1 MLAAL
6 VQVDDRVNLSKSIFH
21 SKTFSACSHL
31 ECLHVSNT
39 SALLVEEAVIH
50 PLPDVVQCFWCER
63 FLGEPNLR
71 RPSISASTAQSRRNC
86 WFASYLRQITESD
99 ISVLIMSS
107 LTTAKST
114 CKVLPA
120 GHVGDITLLNGGDP
134 LELTVIPH
142 GLLQRHIIKVY
153 CKETLISLIL
163 LVVQLIKDYKILTSP
178 VLAASTTFF
187 LNHST
192 GPSTVVCMNL
202 NPRLLIMETVDK
214 IELKDKNLSNLSSGV
229 KLFVI
234 QPMLPARVNI
244 HKIKFHDSHIC

>member
-1 MLAAL
+1 MWY
-6 VQVDDRVNLSKSIFH
+6 N
-21 SKTFSACSHL
+21 
-31 ECLHVSNT
+31 VSSDVKGFRPKQT
-39 SALLVEEAVIH
+39 WEGQAF
-50 PLPDVVQCFWCER
+50 PLP
-63 FLGEPNLR
+63 L
-71 RPSISASTAQSRRNC
+71 PSHAGIVGSLHTC
-86 WFASYLRQITESD
+86 VKITESD
-99 ISVLIMSS
+99 IWVLMLSS

-202 NPRLLIMETVDK
+202 NPRLLHNNGNCGQNR
-214 IELKDKNLSNLSSGV
+214 IEG
-229 KLFVI
+229 
-234 QPMLPARVNI
+234 
-244 HKIKFHDSHIC
+244 